1 MMDEQSAPQPVAG
14 WFKFAALASIG
25 FMALGCIS
33 YLMQVTADRGTL
45 PIDQR
50 AMLDAAPTWMWAA
63 FAIAV
68 WIGLA
73 GAIALYLRK
82 RLAVKLLAVSLI
94 AVLVQ
99 FSSYLIVEQLR
110 DLMALDGF
118 VIPVVIVVLTWTV
131 FWFAWHSQKKGWL
144 A

>member
-1 MMDEQSAPQPVAG
+1 MDEQSAPQPVAG
-14 WFKFAALASIG
+14 WFKFAALASIA
-25 FMALGCIS
+25 FMALGCVS

>member
-1 MMDEQSAPQPVAG
+1 MDEQSAPQPVAG
-14 WFKFAALASIG
+14 WFKLAALASIA
-25 FMALGCIS
+25 FMAFGCVS
-33 YLMQVTADRGTL
+33 YLMQVTADREKL

-73 GAIALYLRK
+73 GAIALYMRK
-82 RLAVKLLAVSLI
+82 RVAVRLLAISLI

-118 VIPVVIVVLTWTV
+118 AIPVVIVVLTWTV

-144 A
+144 V